1 MIHLNQT
8 MLPDDLT
15 SHFLLFYIILIYQQK
30 MIQPISIRHQY
41 TGCK

>member
-15 SHFLLFYIILIYQQK
+15 SHFLLFYIILILSTENDTTY
-30 MIQPISIRHQY
+30 
-41 TGCK
+41 